1 MLNTS
6 PMKIVSITNKF
17 STTNMT
23 LPQFK
28 NTDLEIGRTKAINSS
43 ILKIRV
49 PKLVH
54 GSGSIIEL
62 GTFVNGSD
70 PTAEGHVYAVFD
82 QGSTI
87 GGVIYS
93 QPPSVSQLL
102 SELYLNFAQIYYII
116 FFVGFVAFIIV
127 WKWIWKR
134 KVSNPK
140 VH

>member
-1 MLNTS
+1 
-6 PMKIVSITNKF
+6 MKIANITNEF

-28 NTDLEIGRTKAINSS
+28 NTDLEIGHTETTNKS
-43 ILKIRV
+43 IVKIRV

-54 GSGSIIEL
+54 GPGSIIEL

-70 PTAEGHVYAVFD
+70 PNAEGHVYAVFD

-93 QPPSVSQLL
+93 HPPSFNQLI
-102 SELYLNFAQIYYII
+102 NQIFLEVTQGSLFTTYTYY
-116 FFVGFVAFIIV
+116 FLLFGGFVAFQV
-127 WKWIWKR
+127 YKR
-134 KVSNPK
+134 FSKKKSK
-140 VH
+140 DYKD